1 MDTSKM
7 QDEEK
12 RKLAVGYLVTHKEE
26 APEGTGYLF
35 SKLEQYD
42 ERASNI
48 YKAIQEAKKSISELS
63 GQMQTISGSIGAIVD
78 LIGESVPDDKLD
90 EWSGKFDP
98 QMGQQSQDKPKAPNV
113 SVVGTAAP
121 KIIQ

>member
-1 MDTSKM
+1 MSV
-7 QDEEK
+7 EEK
-12 RKLAVGYLVTHKEE
+12 RKLAVGYLVTHKED

-42 ERASNI
+42 ASAANT

-63 GQMQTISGSIGAIVD
+63 NQMNTITGSIGAIVD
-78 LIGESVPDDKLD
+78 LIGDSIPDDKVD

-98 QMGQQSQDKPKAPNV
+98 QMGQQPQDKPKAPNV